1 MASKIVRSL
10 REVGDINKLADY
22 ITEENDL
29 ISDTEGVVYVRTK
42 NGFVEITQTLPDG
55 FVEQV
60 QKDIAQNKKDIED
73 IKVTDQVQYNLID
86 TNKTNI
92 ATNTSDIDTL
102 KNDVVEIREENAEQN
117 TRIEVNKK
125 SIEAIDIYDSGW
137 RDIPLSEGITAYS
150 DKPQYKEINVNDTQ
164 FIYLRG
170 SVKGVLGKKI
180 VIGHIPVLKELTNP
194 HYFVQNSSK
203 KKDADG
209 KEIIPFVRW
218 TIQRTGDI
226 TYEGVSVDNTLLDG
240 TEWNPINT
248 NYVN

>member
-1 MASKIVRSL
+1 MASKIVRSV
-10 REVGDINKLADY
+10 REVTDVNKMSDFV
-22 ITEENDL
+22 TEENDL
-29 ISDTEGVVYVRTK
+29 VSDTEGKVYVRTK
-42 NGFVEITQTLPDG
+42 NGFVEITQSLPDG

-60 QKDIAQNKKDIED
+60 QEDIAQNQKDIED
-73 IKVTDQVQYNLID
+73 IKVTDQVQYNLIE

-92 ATNTSDIDTL
+92 ATNKTDIDTL

-150 DKPQYKEINVNDTQ
+150 DKPQYKEMNVNDIQ
-164 FIYLRG
+164 QIYLRG
-170 SVKGVLGKKI
+170 SIKGVKGKKM

-203 KKDADG
+203 KHDAEG

-218 TIQRTGDI
+218 TIQRSGDI
-226 TYEGVSVDNTLLDG
+226 TYEGISVDNTLLDG

-248 NYVN
+248 NYAN